1 MAFRE
6 VKQWVEKW
14 NKSRLASSERD
25 NEPLHTERQTSTD
38 QSQPKP
44 FDVEKWNALLKYDQD
59 IANEAEK
66 LRPLGD
72 KWVDEFARAYLVLN
86 DKQYLPGI
94 VRKII
99 SDAKIEDDERQRWQQ
114 QEYQKQEE
122 QKREKQERDQRT
134 STSGQ
139 KQEAAP
145 AHKKS
150 SAGRT
155 SGIILSV
162 LVGVFILGAA
172 GEWYQKWRLHQTLLI
187 AQSAIQKKLPL
198 KYNDDFTLVGVK
210 VGYTDWTY
218 QYRVTIPQIDFDL
231 PAVEKEVRKSV
242 CASDMRAML
251 NDGVSYIYEY
261 HYQYFY
267 NVIGRFEITSCP

>member
-1 MAFRE
+1 MVGACELQRARLSVLCLLYGWYHPFSSGHGIPRSE
-6 VKQWVEKW
+6 AMGRKW

-134 STSGQ
+134 STSGF
-139 KQEAAP
+139 
-145 AHKKS
+145 
-150 SAGRT
+150 
-155 SGIILSV
+155 SV
-162 LVGVFILGAA
+162 RDA
-172 GEWYQKWRLHQTLLI
+172 
-187 AQSAIQKKLPL
+187 
-198 KYNDDFTLVGVK
+198 
-210 VGYTDWTY
+210 
-218 QYRVTIPQIDFDL
+218 
-231 PAVEKEVRKSV
+231 
-242 CASDMRAML
+242 
-251 NDGVSYIYEY
+251 
-261 HYQYFY
+261 
-267 NVIGRFEITSCP
+267 